1 MKPKIRILVAKGT
14 YLEFLHGT
22 SKKEVKRRCSAFIE
36 ALNRKRYYKKEIKL

>member
-14 YLEFLHGT
+14 YLEFFPGT
-22 SKKEVKRRCSAFIE
+22 SKKEVKRRCAAFIE